1 MGGVQKVDKDKIK
14 KSPES
19 NMGNCTQTHSMIN
32 LKKQI
37 RFNLSYTQINSP
49 GSSIINEIKR
59 KKSVKISIGIYEL
72 MHKSDK

>member
-19 NMGNCTQTHSMIN
+19 NMGNCTQIHSMIN

-49 GSSIINEIKR
+49 VSSIINEIER
-59 KKSVKISIGIYEL
+59 KESVKIPIGIYEL
-72 MHKSDK
+72 MH